1 MEHYEWV
8 IGIAFQTAVILFGGY
23 GLVLRN
29 DWSNKSLE
37 ARMQG
42 IQVELKKLAEVI
54 TMQAVQTNRIDNLET
69 HLNSIERRVEDLRR
83 GNGLVLKPEG

>member
-1 MEHYEWV
+1 
-8 IGIAFQTAVILFGGY
+8 
-23 GLVLRN
+23 
-29 DWSNKSLE
+29 
-37 ARMQG
+37 MQG